1 MDENSRKREIAESF
15 TKQISKIDQETER
28 AFISGVLEAVQAPP
42 KKIPEPVFREI
53 FMPYLVGDKVP
64 NAEND
69 VLAHWI
75 GLVGSATD
83 PADIVDT
90 KGDTLFQVPPVY
102 DTSDLSTIRS
112 EKGMGFA
119 TIFEQY
125 QEQSKVHGMLGKRFL
140 VEELSNKA
148 AANIP
153 EGSLEGRG
161 WLPALEYYGLVKPTH
176 DATPLSTKHLPGD
189 DDLDFEDAAS

>member
-15 TKQISKIDQETER
+15 TRQISKIDQETER
-28 AFISGVLEAVQAPP
+28 AFISGVLEAVQTPP

-53 FMPYLVGDKVP
+53 FMPYLVGDKAP
-64 NAEND
+64 SAEND
-69 VLAHWI
+69 VLSHWV
-75 GLVGSATD
+75 GLVGSGTD
-83 PADIVDT
+83 PADIVNT
-90 KGDTLFQVPPVY
+90 KGETLFQVPPVY
-102 DTSDLSTIRS
+102 DTSDLTTVRS

-119 TIFEQY
+119 AIFEHY

-161 WLPALEYYGLVKPTH
+161 WLPALEYYGLITPTPKGSQ
-176 DATPLSTKHLPGD
+176 ASIKHLPGD
-189 DDLDFEDAAS
+189 DDLDFEDNAS

>member
-1 MDENSRKREIAESF
+1 MSDNDRKREIAESF
-15 TKQISKIDQETER
+15 AKQISKIDQENER
-28 AFISGVLEAVQAPP
+28 AFITGVLEAVQTPP

-64 NAEND
+64 SAEND
-69 VLAHWI
+69 VLAHWV
-75 GLVGSATD
+75 GLVGSGTD
-83 PADIVDT
+83 PADIVNT
-90 KGDTLFQVPPVY
+90 KGETLFQVPPVY
-102 DTSDLSTIRS
+102 DTSDLSTVRS

-119 TIFEQY
+119 TIFEHY

-153 EGSLEGRG
+153 EGSLEGHG
-161 WLPALEYYGLVKPTH
+161 WLPALKYYGLIKPT
-176 DATPLSTKHLPGD
+176 DTPTLLSTKHLPGD
-189 DDLDFEDAAS
+189 DDLDFEDSAS